1 MRIERQEFS
10 IYTEPS
16 PQSPSQPFSN
26 VRTSAT
32 ASREEGALLG
42 GSDMSGLRHVR
53 PRCCPICGAHDML
66 LLSDA
71 IAIAKL
77 TATAL
82 KEGLETG
89 RYHLHCSNT
98 GDWWVC
104 GQSMRLD

>member
-53 PRCCPICGAHDML
+53 PPLSKRDWRRESITCTAPIQEIGGSAANPCVWTDLGPSPAYL
-66 LLSDA
+66 
-71 IAIAKL
+71 
-77 TATAL
+77 
-82 KEGLETG
+82 
-89 RYHLHCSNT
+89 
-98 GDWWVC
+98 
-104 GQSMRLD
+104 